1 MSTRST
7 TSRGLPQEGDLALSG
22 ELSGQLRKLIASSEL
37 ERLLASNAN
46 SDRNRSW
53 HLGASASQQ
62 ARAIPAFALHAW
74 RAQSLR

>member
-7 TSRGLPQEGDLALSG
+7 TSRGAPQEGDLALSG

-53 HLGASASQQ
+53 HLGASTSQQ
-62 ARAIPAFALHAW
+62 ARAIPAFALHA
-74 RAQSLR
+74 